1 MRPPAAPLPRAP
13 ARPPR
18 ALAMTLLKPFLGGL
32 LAAVLLASPW
42 AGASVE
48 LRDDSG
54 AVLRLERPARRI
66 VSLAPHVTELLFAA
80 GAGERLV
87 GAVQFSNY
95 PAAARAVPQV
105 GSFSALDLEAIAALR
120 PDVVVAWHSGN
131 RGEQL
136 DRLRAL
142 GIPVYLTEP
151 RRLEDVAASLRAL
164 GRLAG
169 SEGAAE
175 AAARA
180 FEARR
185 SDLARRYAARPPVR
199 TFYQIWDRPLMTVN
213 GAHLISDAL
222 RLCGGEN
229 VFADLPQLAPTLSV
243 EGVLAANPEAVV
255 ASGMGEARPDWLD
268 AWRHWPRL
276 TAAVRGNL
284 FFVPP
289 DLIQRHTPRILDG
302 TEQLCRALDEARARR
317 PH

>member
-1 MRPPAAPLPRAP
+1 
-13 ARPPR
+13 
-18 ALAMTLLKPFLGGL
+18 MTLLKPLLGGL
-32 LAAVLLASPW
+32 LAASLLASPW

-87 GAVQFSNY
+87 GVVQFSNF
-95 PAAARAVPQV
+95 PEAARAVPEV

-169 SEGAAE
+169 SEAAAE

-185 SDLARRYAARPPVR
+185 ADLARRYAARPPVR

-213 GAHLISDAL
+213 GQHLISDAL

-276 TAAVRGNL
+276 TAAARGNL

-302 TEQLCRALDEARARR
+302 AEQLCRALDEARTRR
-317 PH
+317 PR